1 MSEQNSQ
8 QSSSFDDIANMSFEA
23 ALAELERIVAKLESG
38 QAPLQESIAIYE
50 RGEALKSH
58 CEAQL
63 KSAET
68 RIEKITLSKNGD
80 PTGTTPLDD
89 S

>member
-1 MSEQNSQ
+1 MSENSGADI
-8 QSSSFDDIANMSFEA
+8 SSLSFEA
-23 ALAELERIVAKLESG
+23 ALAELEQIVSKLESG

-63 KSAET
+63 KAAET
-68 RIEKITLSKNGD
+68 RIEKITLSKDGL
-80 PTGTTPLDD
+80 PTGTEPLDQE
-89 S
+89 